1 MEENVKENSKESKK
15 KIIIIFIL
23 CAIILAAVLFLY
35 FSSKNK
41 TQEPEIFSEASEETD
56 ALIPSSAN
64 PLDFVTPEA
73 TPLEKTNPFKYENPF
88 E

>member
-1 MEENVKENSKESKK
+1 MEGNIKENIGKNSK
-15 KIIIIFIL
+15 KIIAIFVL
-23 CAIILAAVLFLY
+23 CAVVLAAILLLY
-35 FSSKNK
+35 FGSGDKSGEPENSSKPN
-41 TQEPEIFSEASEETD
+41 EETD
-56 ALIPSSAN
+56 ALVPPSAN